1 IIFPNYYQLFCL
13 LCQKQGIITYQ
24 VLELLMPIS
33 TAFIAYLLL
42 GETISSMQ
50 LVFAGI
56 VIVGASMALGLL
68 H

>member
-1 IIFPNYYQLFCL
+1 M
-13 LCQKQGIITYQ
+13 ITYQ

>member
-1 IIFPNYYQLFCL
+1 M
-13 LCQKQGIITYQ
+13 ITYQ

-42 GETISSMQ
+42 GETISPMQ

-56 VIVGASMALGLL
+56 VIVGASMALGLYTL
-68 H
+68 KENRE